1 MCMVRDE
8 AMHSVVDQIF
18 DRLEAVDTA
27 AGQLLVGGI
36 KKVSPARRLGRQ
48 GGMRTVLPVLGSHA
62 QAVTHVKVES
72 AVRSISRVLMCD
84 ERLKDIYDRGYID
97 GRGEPKE
104 ELGAEGEKEVVA
116 REVLRLN
123 TLRSGA
129 MTKLRGVYSD
139 SDEVGPPFDLE
150 REVGRVR
157 QAGVDSLMAQMAVS
171 EPL

>member
-1 MCMVRDE
+1 MVRDE

-18 DRLEAVDTA
+18 DRLEAVDTT

-36 KKVSPARRLGRQ
+36 KKVSQERRMARQ
-48 GGMRTVLPVLGSHA
+48 GGMRTVSPVLGSHA
-62 QAVTHVKVES
+62 QAATHMKVES
-72 AVRSISRVLMCD
+72 AVNSISRVLMCD

-104 ELGAEGEKEVVA
+104 GLGSEGAKEVVA

-139 SDEVGPPFDLE
+139 SDEVGPPFDLK

-157 QAGVDSLMAQMAVS
+157 QADVDSLMAQMAVGD
-171 EPL
+171 PL

>member
-1 MCMVRDE
+1 
-8 AMHSVVDQIF
+8 MHSVVDQIF

-36 KKVSPARRLGRQ
+36 KKVSRERRMARQ
-48 GGMRTVLPVLGSHA
+48 GGMRSVLPVLGSHA
-62 QAVTHVKVES
+62 QAVTHIKVES
-72 AVRSISRVLMCD
+72 AVHSISRVLMCD

-104 ELGAEGEKEVVA
+104 ELGDEGEKEVVA

-129 MTKLRGVYSD
+129 MAKLRGVYSD
-139 SDEVGPPFDLE
+139 NDEVGPPFDLE
-150 REVGRVR
+150 REMDRVR
-157 QAGVDSLMAQMAVS
+157 QADVDSLMAQMAVGD
-171 EPL
+171 PL